1 MVEPLATADELKE
14 RLRFLGPN
22 QDQFNLTDRLE
33 DATLEMEHLV
43 GRTVEEQL
51 RPEQEN
57 QSGFRFA
64 FTRVEE
70 VVEVILQSFPEE
82 FEDTVD
88 KSNFTVTKDPGR
100 TEDNIVFNQDFA
112 EDNLHDTDYRLRV
125 VYVPSIFKRLEL
137 RLAELDVTRLASIQ
151 TGDDQVAAQADKAQ
165 ERVGEIQ
172 ANINRTTAQL
182 GDRDAGDSL
191 AANFNFPGDHR

>member
-1 MVEPLATADELKE
+1 MVDPLAKPSDLSD
-14 RLRFLGPN
+14 RLGFLGPN
-22 QDQFNLTDRLE
+22 QDQFNLRERLE

-82 FEDTVD
+82 FEDTVEE
-88 KSNFTVTKDPGR
+88 SNFTVTKDPSR
-100 TEDNIVFNQDFA
+100 TEDNIVFDQDFA
-112 EDNLHDTDYRLRV
+112 EDNLDDTDYRLRV
-125 VYVPSIFKRLEL
+125 IYVPSIFKRLEL
-137 RLAELDVTRLASIQ
+137 RLAELDVTRLAAIQ

-172 ANINRTTAQL
+172 ANINRTAAQL
-182 GDRDAGDSL
+182 GDRDSGDSL
-191 AANFNFPGDHR
+191 AANFNFPGDRR

>member
-1 MVEPLATADELKE
+1 MVTPLNDPDDLEE

-22 QDQFNLTDRLE
+22 QDQYNLTDRLE

-43 GRTVEEQL
+43 GRTVEQQL
-51 RPEQEN
+51 LPEQEDQN
-57 QSGFRFA
+57 GFRFA
-64 FTRVEE
+64 FARVEE
-70 VVEVILQSFPEE
+70 VVEVILQTFPQE

-88 KSNFTVTKDPGR
+88 SSNYTVTKDPGR
-100 TEDNIVFNQDFA
+100 TEDNIVFDQSFA
-112 EDNLHDTDYRLRV
+112 EDNLHSNDYRLRV
-125 VYVPSIFKRLEL
+125 IYVPSIFKRLEL
-137 RLAELDVTRLASIQ
+137 RLAELDITRLASIQ

-191 AANFNFPGDHR
+191 AANHNFPGNHR

>member
-1 MVEPLATADELKE
+1 MVDPLAKPSDLSD
-14 RLRFLGPN
+14 RLGFLGPN
-22 QDQFNLTDRLE
+22 QDNFNLRQRLE

-57 QSGFRFA
+57 QSGFRFS

-100 TEDNIVFNQDFA
+100 TEDNIVFDQDFA

-151 TGDDQVAAQADKAQ
+151 TGDDHVAAQADKAQ

-182 GDRDAGDSL
+182 GDRDSGDSL
-191 AANFNFPGDHR
+191 AANFNFPGDRR

>member
-1 MVEPLATADELKE
+1 MVDPLAKPSDLSD
-14 RLRFLGPN
+14 RLGFLGPN
-22 QDQFNLTDRLE
+22 QDNFNLRQRLE

-57 QSGFRFA
+57 QSGFRFS

-88 KSNFTVTKDPGR
+88 KSNFTVTRDPGR
-100 TEDNIVFNQDFA
+100 TEDNIVFDQDFA

-137 RLAELDVTRLASIQ
+137 RLAELDVTRLAAIQ
-151 TGDDQVAAQADKAQ
+151 TGDEQVAAQADKAQ

-191 AANFNFPGDHR
+191 AANFNFPGDRR